1 MTLLEYHGRWIQQQ
15 FDERHGQTL
24 YWIMA
29 SLDPL
34 LTADEISV
42 IRSLGKRLVQLRK
55 QCVTAAGD
63 SPRDDS
69 QQQQITRFNIIL
81 TVIQLHFGQKDIR

>member
-1 MTLLEYHGRWIQQQ
+1 MTLLEYHCRWIQQQ
-15 FDERHGQTL
+15 FDERHGQNL

-55 QCVTAAGD
+55 HCVADAAD
-63 SPRDDS
+63 SPRDDC

-81 TVIQLHFGQKDIR
+81 TVIQQHFGQKDIR